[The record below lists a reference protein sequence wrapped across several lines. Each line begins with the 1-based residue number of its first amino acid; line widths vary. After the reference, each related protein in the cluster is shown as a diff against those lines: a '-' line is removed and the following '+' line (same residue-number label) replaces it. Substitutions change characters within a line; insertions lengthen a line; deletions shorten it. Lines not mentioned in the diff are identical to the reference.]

1 MDIALKNKNILIIG
15 ASKGL
20 GEFLAKYLSD
30 ATTRILLVSR
40 NIEKLEKIKNELPN
54 KTSECIS
61 LDMLEENS
69 VDTLIDFMKCIEF
82 EPDIVIYN
90 MGGGLGKKEVLS
102 KKQDFLDVWNFN
114 VGVQIEINNRIVP
127 IMIKKGWGRIVSISS
142 ILAKNGGIPLEPF
155 GGSIQY
161 NTAKSYLNS
170 YNKNLSREL
179 AKYNIVVST
188 VMPGV
193 LLSEGKYWHKMIE
206 KKPELVA
213 DFLDKHVSNKRFGL
227 YEEIAPFVLLLCSDL
242 ASYCSG
248 TEINIDGG
256 WK

>member
-1 MDIALKNKNILIIG
+1 MEILLKNKNILIIG

-20 GEFLAKYLSD
+20 GGFLAKYLSN
-30 ATTRILLVSR
+30 ATTKILLVSR
-40 NIEKLEKIKNELPN
+40 SIEKLENIKNELPN
-54 KTSECIS
+54 KTCEYIS
-61 LDMLEENS
+61 LDLLEENS
-69 VDTLIDFMKCIEF
+69 VNLLLDFMKDIEF

-102 KKQDFLDVWNFN
+102 KKQDFFEVWNFN

-142 ILAKNGGIPLEPF
+142 ILGKNGGLPLEPF

-193 LLSEGKYWHKMIE
+193 MFSEGKYWDKISRINHD
-206 KKPELVA
+206 LVTK
-213 DFLDKHVSNKRFGL
+213 FLDTHVSNKRFGL
-227 YEEIAPFVLLLCSDL
+227 YEDVAPFVLLLCSEF

-248 TEINIDGG
+248 LEINIDGG